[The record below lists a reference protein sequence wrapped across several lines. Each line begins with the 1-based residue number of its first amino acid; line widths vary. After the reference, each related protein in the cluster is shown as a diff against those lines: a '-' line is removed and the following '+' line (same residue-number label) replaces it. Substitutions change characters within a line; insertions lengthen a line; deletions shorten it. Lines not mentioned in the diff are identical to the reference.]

1 MTSDANQNGEP
12 RYMKPKPLDIDPNL
26 RGSLELSPHDVSSPN
41 QLATERD
48 SIHGMAQG
56 GS

>member
-1 MTSDANQNGEP
+1 
-12 RYMKPKPLDIDPNL
+12 MKPKPLNIDPNH
-26 RGSLELSPHDVSSPN
+26 RESLELSPPDMSSPN